1 MEKMKDLIMFLEAE
15 KKLAEGMEIK
25 HLVVVYKNEEL
36 STTYAVT
43 NEASNKIAEGDAQ
56 YVTTM
61 TNVDKVRIC
70 SADEAVDYTNMYP
83 AIKDGY
89 GRVFHAERWLA
100 CDYRE
105 KVIEDLETTI
115 CVLQSMQR

>member
-15 KKLAEGMEIK
+15 KKLAEEMEIK

-61 TNVDKVRIC
+61 PNVDKVRIF

-83 AIKDGY
+83 AIWDGY
-89 GRVFHAERWLA
+89 GRVFYAEKWLA

-115 CVLQSMQR
+115 CVLESMQK